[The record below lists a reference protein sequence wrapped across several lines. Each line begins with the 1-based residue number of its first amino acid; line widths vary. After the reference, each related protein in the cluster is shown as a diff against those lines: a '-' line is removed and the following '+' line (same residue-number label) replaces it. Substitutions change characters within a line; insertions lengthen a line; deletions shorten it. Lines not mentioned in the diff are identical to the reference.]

1 MAIMLAWQALT
12 VHYNFGGNWTALFC
26 TGELLAPP
34 AELKSE
40 GIYRFPGFG
49 YDGQFYHYIA
59 HDPLIT
65 RNFAKSM
72 DAPRLRYRRIFVP
85 AVAFVLALGQD
96 RAIDFGC
103 IAAFAL
109 SVLLGSYWLSRFAVF
124 RGLAPAWGLLFCLA
138 PAVPISA
145 DRLTVDAALAA
156 CCTGFALYLWSRART
171 TNCMRSYGRGSRPR
185 NGPAP
190 HCRVRTLPGRN
201 PRFSPRNPF
210 LDSRDP
216 CRLLVRFRCSCT
228 LRLAATA
235 FISPATICRILPP
248 HPESF
253 PLPFY
258 RANGTPPSDF
268 DLLALAGIGAALVW
282 ALYRAFG
289 HAWTPVTVAIW
300 LFAILTITL
309 SNADAWSEVYAF
321 GRTLTPLVLL
331 SVLDGLAIGS
341 MLPVYAMLGD
351 RPANWPS
358 VRHTNPECS
367 ARSLPSVLT

>member
-12 VHYNFGGNWTALFC
+12 VHYNYGGNWTALFC

-34 AELKSE
+34 AELNSE

-65 RNFAKSM
+65 RNFAKSV

-124 RGLAPAWGLLFCLA
+124 RGLAPGWGLLFCLA

-156 CCTGFALYLWSRART
+156 CCTGFALYLQPRSDYKLYSVLTAAALIRETGLLLTAAYVIFLVGTRDFRRAMLFST
-171 TNCMRSYGRGSRPR
+171 AVIPAGCWYLFVALHTSPGSD
-185 NGPAP
+185 
-190 HCRVRTLPGRN
+190 T
-201 PRFSPRNPF
+201 
-210 LDSRDP
+210 
-216 CRLLVRFRCSCT
+216 
-228 LRLAATA
+228 
-235 FISPATICRILPP
+235 FISPVLFAGFSQRILNP
-248 HPESF
+248 F
-253 PLPFY
+253 PYPFT
-258 RANGTPPSDF
+258 GPVVPVLQTF

-282 ALYRAFG
+282 ALYRAFR
-289 HAWTPVTVAIW
+289 HARTPVTVAIW
-300 LFAILTITL
+300 LFAVLTITL
-309 SNADAWSEVYAF
+309 SNRDAWSEAYAF

-331 SVLDGLAIGS
+331 SALDGLAIGS
-341 MLPVYAMLGD
+341 LLPVYAMLALDPRIGFQFGTQIL
-351 RPANWPS
+351 N
-358 VRHTNPECS
+358 
-367 ARSLPSVLT
+367 VLRGVFPLS